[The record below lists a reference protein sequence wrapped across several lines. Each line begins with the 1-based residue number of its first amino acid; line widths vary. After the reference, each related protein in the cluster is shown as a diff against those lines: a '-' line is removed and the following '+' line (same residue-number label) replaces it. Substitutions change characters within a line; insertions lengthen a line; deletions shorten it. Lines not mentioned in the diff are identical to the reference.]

1 MPRYVGRR
9 TQVTR
14 EDGGQC
20 RFWNDFPPE
29 AALLNFEGKTH
40 MKNKTV
46 TTCLLAAALVLPIA
60 GYAADGDKDRSSP
73 KVFVKDSVITAKV
86 KTELAEEKLS
96 SLVKIKVDT
105 DNTGEV
111 SLSGTA
117 ANQAAIDR
125 AVVITRAVKGVTSV
139 QNDIKIQVDK

>member
-1 MPRYVGRR
+1 MPVLERFSARSCTSQLRRKDPHEQQDRYNLPARRCVG
-9 TQVTR
+9 TA
-14 EDGGQC
+14 DC
-20 RFWNDFPPE
+20 R
-29 AALLNFEGKTH
+29 LR
-40 MKNKTV
+40 
-46 TTCLLAAALVLPIA
+46 
-60 GYAADGDKDRSSP
+60 ADGDKDRSSP
-73 KVFVKDSVITAKV
+73 KVFVKDSAITAKV

-105 DNTGEV
+105 DNKGEV